1 MKKIRAANDNS
12 IFPRYAIII
21 SCVALMLFAG
31 AAVSQAALDV
41 SPISVNVV
49 KGKNTNVTITWV
61 LTGLTPNTWSSPQGI
76 FETPAG
82 TLATN
87 AAILNIVTGVSGSG
101 SITESLVVPAGVVD
115 LAALG
120 GNSGFTYRRE
130 FRLLSGA
137 LGGTDSLN
145 IAINFPSQAAGPVSL
160 RRVELYFEED
170 GKKTNEVTVGRN
182 ARGLAVLAD
191 LYVNGTGYLD
201 GYWEVDGRRIESV
214 REYASFGSK
223 VTVRSSEVPGIPTFR
238 PGLHSVRLVVT
249 NPAPGFSL
257 PRIGYIVTS
266 GDAKVVLPLHLLS
279 PENGQKVNGDTVFS
293 WKPGADAAYILTYTS
308 DPGGEVVLTAQ
319 TKKPDYQIPGSLLV
333 ERFTA
338 GAAYL
343 WQIQGFDAEG
353 ELVSESRTRRLT
365 VRE

>member
-1 MKKIRAANDNS
+1 M
-12 IFPRYAIII
+12 II
-21 SCVALMLFAG
+21 SCVALMFFAG

-41 SPISVNVV
+41 SPGSISAA
-49 KGKNTNVTITWV
+49 KGQNTRVTLTWRITGEASALWTS
-61 LTGLTPNTWSSPQGI
+61 TG
-76 FETPAG
+76 G
-82 TLATN
+82 TLED
-87 AAILNIVTGVSGSG
+87 VSGSTFG
-101 SITESLVVPAGVVD
+101 SPTGPLSINVGASGDGSVTESLLIPSSIVNTV
-115 LAALG
+115 ALG
-120 GNSGFTYRRE
+120 GELSFFYRRD
-130 FRLLSGA
+130 FSPPPIV
-137 LGGTDSLN
+137 GGLVSKRLN
-145 IAINFPSQAAGPVSL
+145 INIVLSQAAGPVSL